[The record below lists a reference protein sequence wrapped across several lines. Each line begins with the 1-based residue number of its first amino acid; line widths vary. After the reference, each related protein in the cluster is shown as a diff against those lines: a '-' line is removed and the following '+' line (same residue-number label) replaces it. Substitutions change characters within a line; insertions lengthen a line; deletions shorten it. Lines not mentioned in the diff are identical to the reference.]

1 MLNYI
6 LVFLIV
12 CFLGTVADL
21 IKNKILKSV
30 VLFFLVISFLPLYY
44 LRDYSI
50 GTDTLTYIYIFETIF
65 DTKNPF
71 DYAIDYSIEVGF
83 VYLVYLI
90 SIFTTNYF
98 TIFTVFTFLIYFNF
112 VYSFLKYNLNYAL
125 YIASFFNIFSVYFY
139 TYNILRQVVALSFV
153 FIAVRYLIEERNKK
167 YIFFSV
173 LAVLFHYSSIVVFLY
188 YFLYR
193 YRDSLISR
201 WYIVL
206 PFFIFIPFLAFKYL
220 LPMFDKYQVYAIADN
235 VSNGTGILLKLF
247 YILILVLA
255 IFFRNKIT
263 KHLKEYNFFTS
274 MYLVYVS
281 LLVFFELLGVFNQG
295 LVRMSLYFQYSAI
308 FILLII
314 LINIKD
320 VRIRYIANLILFI
333 FLFFYTIYQLS
344 NYGYEVVPY
353 RGR

>member
-1 MLNYI
+1 MLI
-6 LVFLIV
+6 WM
-12 CFLGTVADL
+12 
-21 IKNKILKSV
+21 
-30 VLFFLVISFLPLYY
+30 
-44 LRDYSI
+44 
-50 GTDTLTYIYIFETIF
+50 
-65 DTKNPF
+65 
-71 DYAIDYSIEVGF
+71 
-83 VYLVYLI
+83 
-90 SIFTTNYF
+90 
-98 TIFTVFTFLIYFNF
+98 
-112 VYSFLKYNLNYAL
+112 
-125 YIASFFNIFSVYFY
+125 
-139 TYNILRQVVALSFV
+139 
-153 FIAVRYLIEERNKK
+153 
-167 YIFFSV
+167 
-173 LAVLFHYSSIVVFLY
+173 AVLFHYSSIVVFLY

-220 LPMFDKYQVYAIADN
+220 LSKFDKYQVYAVADN
-235 VSNGTGILLKLF
+235 ISSGTGILLKFF
-247 YILILVLA
+247 YILILILA

-263 KHLKEYNFFTS
+263 KYLKEYNFFTS

-295 LVRMSLYFQYSAI
+295 LVRMSLYFQWSAI

-320 VRIRYIANLILFI
+320 VKIRYIANFILFI

-344 NYGYEVVPY
+344 NYGYEIMPY